1 MYPCPLL
8 FYGPA
13 GTLPK
18 LKNSVQMETPSFNLA
33 LELYCDSLCIAPSE
47 KEFPAF
53 ELDKVRVEEFLQ
65 SVREEVPYIFVW
77 LENLPVSDFSIDRVY
92 SYRDYRADT
101 KALNAG
107 LVREHY
113 AVRDFAAKSSSF
125 HKNDGFRIRF
135 RPSLLKLDY
144 RASRS
149 TLEDLYKRFLELRC
163 EAAMRANRP
172 LRLTEKDVQRYGLDP
187 QSAGRVQAYLKCY
200 NDKARRV
207 LQAEY
212 DALKGLSCIRK

>member
-1 MYPCPLL
+1 M
-8 FYGPA
+8 
-13 GTLPK
+13 
-18 LKNSVQMETPSFNLA
+18 QTPTFNLA
-33 LELYCDSLCIAPSE
+33 LEIFIDDLCVTPSE
-47 KEFPAF
+47 EENPVSEFG
-53 ELDKVRVEEFLQ
+53 KIRVKEFLQ
-65 SVREEVPYIFVW
+65 RVREGVPYIYVW

-92 SYRDYRADT
+92 SYRAYRADT
-101 KALNAG
+101 KALYAGFVDERHSIREFNA
-107 LVREHY
+107 
-113 AVRDFAAKSSSF
+113 AFSSF

-135 RPSLLKLDY
+135 RPSLLELDS

-172 LRLTEKDVQRYGLDP
+172 LRLTKKDVQRYGLDP
-187 QSAGRVQAYLKCY
+187 ECASTVQAYLKCY